1 MVTSK
6 LFVGGLPATTTHAD
20 LVKLF
25 GTAGS
30 VFGVKIVM
38 DRQTNRS
45 KGFAFVEMATPA
57 DAQAALKKLDG
68 FKLVD
73 RRIFITEARP
83 QEKRA
88 VASPSPSSG
97 KAAGKAGFKPAF
109 KQGAPAFGEPGF
121 IDRRS
126 GKDRRA
132 QPPAE
137 TPRRKPETPSFI
149 KKKTAEPG
157 GFGPGFTRDRW
168 KKPGRTRR
176 A

>member
-1 MVTSK
+1 MTSK

-25 GTAGS
+25 ATAGA

-68 FKLVD
+68 YRLVD
-73 RRIFITEARP
+73 RRIFITDARP
-83 QEKRA
+83 QEKRVDAPA
-88 VASPSPSSG
+88 V
-97 KAAGKAGFKPAF
+97 KPA
-109 KQGAPAFGEPGF
+109 APAFVE
-121 IDRRS
+121 RRS
-126 GKDRRA
+126 GKDRRKA
-132 QPPAE
+132 PTAE
-137 TPRRKPETPSFI
+137 APRRKTDAPVPA
-149 KKKTAEPG
+149 KKSAANPG
-157 GFGPGFTRDRW
+157 GYGPGFTSKTW

-176 A
+176 

>member
-1 MVTSK
+1 MNSK

-25 GTAGS
+25 STAGA

-68 FKLVD
+68 YKLVD
-73 RRIFITEARP
+73 RRIFITDARP
-83 QEKRA
+83 QEKRVEA
-88 VASPSPSSG
+88 PGS
-97 KAAGKAGFKPAF
+97 KPA
-109 KQGAPAFGEPGF
+109 AAPPAFVE
-121 IDRRS
+121 RRS
-126 GKDRRA
+126 GKDRRKS
-132 QPPAE
+132 PPAE
-137 TPRRKPETPSFI
+137 APRRKPDAAAPVKRTSSN
-149 KKKTAEPG
+149 PG
-157 GFGPGFTRDRW
+157 GFGPGFTSKTW

-176 A
+176 

>member
-1 MVTSK
+1 MTSK

-38 DRQTNRS
+38 DRATGRS

-68 FKLVD
+68 HKLVD

-83 QEKRA
+83 QVKRVEDLEPA
-88 VASPSPSSG
+88 KPPA
-97 KAAGKAGFKPAF
+97 KPAF
-109 KQGAPAFGEPGF
+109 VE
-121 IDRRS
+121 RRS

-132 QPPAE
+132 QPSAE
-137 TPRRKPETPSFI
+137 ESRRKPDAAAPS
-149 KKKTAEPG
+149 KKPAAKPANPG
-157 GFGPGFTRDRW
+157 GFGPGFHPNKW
-168 KKPGRTRR
+168 KKPNRTRR
-176 A
+176 